1 MMLTK
6 ICEKNQ
12 NLSVEMW
19 FNFNLSLSKLAPIHI
34 QEKIANSAGKALFLV
49 SFPLKLLLA
58 RFIEFVS
65 SCLRIVFL
73 TLGCADVLNY
83 QRDILLLF
91 YTKDKTFSVNLKN
104 YIFKN
109 EDLITRHCLK

>member
-1 MMLTK
+1 
-6 ICEKNQ
+6 
-12 NLSVEMW
+12 MW
-19 FNFNLSLSKLAPIHI
+19 FNFNLSLTKPIHT

-65 SCLRIVFL
+65 CCLRIVFL
-73 TLGCADVLNY
+73 TLGCADVSNN

-91 YTKDKTFSVNLKN
+91 NTRLKTSVNLKN

-109 EDLITRHCLK
+109 EDLITRHCL